1 MTDTPINDVSDTAF
15 LVATLRAME
24 GKRNDA
30 LFHDPLAGKLAGAHG
45 RNIVAAISRHR
56 TVFNA
61 MPPGFMAWMIAVR
74 TRIIDDLILA
84 AIAHGADAVLNLG
97 AGLDTR
103 PYRLDL
109 PESLHWIEVDYPR
122 IIVLKDKELVG
133 NTPRC
138 HLERKKLDLADLP
151 ARAKLFS
158 ELDGRF
164 KNILVLTE
172 GVVPY
177 LSEDAVTRLAQ
188 DIRSQPSLKKWI
200 VDYFS
205 ASAMRHRRRA
215 GMERQMRN
223 APFLFQP
230 EDYFGFFK
238 QQGFAPADIR
248 YLWHESRRYQR
259 SMPVS
264 LLMIATSALT
274 GLMMSKEGRDER
286 RKFAAYVL
294 LVRTDP
300 VF

>member
-1 MTDTPINDVSDTAF
+1 LTDTPINDVSDTAF
-15 LVATLRAME
+15 LVAALRAME
-24 GKRNDA
+24 GRRNDA
-30 LFHDPLAGKLAGAHG
+30 LFHDPLAEKLAGTHG

-56 TVFNA
+56 TMFNT
-61 MPPGFMAWMIAVR
+61 MPPGFMAWMIAIR
-74 TRIIDDLILA
+74 TRVIDDLILA
-84 AIAHGADAVLNLG
+84 AVARGADAVLNLG

-109 PESLHWIEVDYPR
+109 PESLCWIEVDYPR
-122 IIVLKDKELVG
+122 IIDLKDKELG
-133 NTPRC
+133 GDKPRC
-138 HLERKKLDLADLP
+138 HLEREKLDLAAVP

-158 ELDGRF
+158 ELNGRF

-172 GVVPY
+172 GVIPY
-177 LSEDAVTRLAQ
+177 LSEEAVARLAH
-188 DIRSQPSLKKWI
+188 DIRSQPAFRYWI

-230 EDYFGFFK
+230 KDYFGFFK

-248 YLWHESRRYQR
+248 YLWHESRRYR
-259 SMPVS
+259 RAMPIS
-264 LLMIATSALT
+264 LLMIAASALT
-274 GLMMSKEGRDER
+274 GLMMSKELRDER

-294 LVRTDP
+294 LAP
-300 VF
+300 MSPA